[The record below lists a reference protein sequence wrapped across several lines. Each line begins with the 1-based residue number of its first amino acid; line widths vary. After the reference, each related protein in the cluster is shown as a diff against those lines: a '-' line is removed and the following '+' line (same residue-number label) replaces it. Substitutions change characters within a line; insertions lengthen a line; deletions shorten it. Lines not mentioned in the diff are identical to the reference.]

1 MLGCLATAEENTD
14 IRTDLDNELEHA
26 EFYDFEVVRNA
37 LLSADKTGISRHE
50 VEQIQNASDTAEQKR
65 EEDKKNKTAKQET
78 KIRIPPKTAIA
89 HTLIRACKSGPQKHV
104 QVWSLCACFYKGV
117 EAREKETKP
126 KM

>member
-65 EEDKKNKTAKQET
+65 AEDEKDKTAKQET

-89 HTLIRACKSGPQKHV
+89 HTLIRAC
-104 QVWSLCACFYKGV
+104 
-117 EAREKETKP
+117 E
-126 KM
+126 